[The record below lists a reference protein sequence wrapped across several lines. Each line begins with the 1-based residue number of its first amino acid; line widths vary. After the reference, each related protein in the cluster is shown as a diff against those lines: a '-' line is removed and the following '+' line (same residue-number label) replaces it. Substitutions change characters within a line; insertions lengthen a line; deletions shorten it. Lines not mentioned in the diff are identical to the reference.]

1 MKKFLAVF
9 LAILTLCL
17 SFAGCGKDNKGESN
31 GSDTEQVQ
39 VYKTPDAV
47 AEAFID
53 SLLTNNYT
61 ATLQYIGLGS
71 AEFVT
76 GEDIEWYLP
85 RSDYRDVATMDFEY
99 KLESEVV
106 SQQTE
111 TAQVNVTVV
120 NKDDKDLSKSV
131 IVSCTLNEDNKWEVD
146 ARDFYNT
153 DYHFT
158 TSGGNTKVY
167 INDVPV
173 SDNYLVS
180 TNAGKYGVYKEYAI
194 PYITK
199 NDITIKVICENRFDY
214 SETVTPVSNNVAKP
228 EAITATVTDN
238 TKEIDAI
245 KTLFNRAIELYE
257 SGANSSAYQEIISS
271 DADLQLCETIANG
284 IEGMGEKYELGDGPK
299 YKDFVMTQC
308 LDNPDAETY
317 YLTDDLVLVNF
328 RYELSYYYRLG
339 SSTQN
344 MHRYSYITLKLEDG
358 EYKIYSLNDP
368 KLFTYRNNF
377 TMEWK

>member
-17 SFAGCGKDNKGESN
+17 SFAGCGKGNKGESD
-31 GSDTEQVQ
+31 GGITEQVQ

-131 IVSCTLNEDNKWEVD
+131 IVFCTLNEDNKWEVD

-173 SDNYLVS
+173 SDNYTVS

-194 PYITK
+194 PFITK

-214 SETVTPVSNNVAKP
+214 SETVTPASNNVGKP

>member
-1 MKKFLAVF
+1 MRKLLAVF
-9 LAILTLCL
+9 LVILILCL
-17 SFAGCGKDNKGESN
+17 SFAGCGKDDNNESDGGN
-31 GSDTEQVQ
+31 TAKVQ
-39 VYKTPDAV
+39 VHKSPDLV

-53 SLLTNNYT
+53 SLLTSNYT
-61 ATLQYIGLGS
+61 ATLQYIGLGD

-85 RSDYRDVATMDFEY
+85 RSNYQDITVMNFEY

-120 NKDDKDLSKSV
+120 NKEDKDLNKSFR
-131 IVSCTLNEDNKWEVD
+131 IPCFLNSDNKWEVD
-146 ARDFYNT
+146 ASEFYNT

-158 TSGGNTKVY
+158 TSGGNTTVY

-173 SDNYLVS
+173 NDKYIVSD
-180 TNAGKYGVYKEYAI
+180 NAGKWGVYKEYAI

-199 NDITIKVICENRFDY
+199 NDVTIRVVCENRFDY
-214 SETVTPVSNNVAKP
+214 SETVTPISNNSSNFEK
-228 EAITATVTDN
+228 ITATTSDN
-238 TKEIDAI
+238 SKELDAI
-245 KTLFNRAIELYE
+245 KTLFNRAVEIYE
-257 SGANSSAYQEIISS
+257 SGAEQFAYQEIISS

-284 IEGMGEKYELGDGPK
+284 IDTMADDYELGSGDK
-299 YKDFVMTQC
+299 YTDITMTQC
-308 LDNPDAETY
+308 LDNPDEETY

-328 RYELSYYYRLG
+328 RYELTYYYRLG

-344 MHRYSYITLKLEDG
+344 MRRISHIILKYEDG
-358 EYKIYSLNDP
+358 EYKIHSLPEP
-368 KLFTYRNNF
+368 KVFTYRNNF